1 MTPFRMTQE
10 GACYADAVLWAT
22 QAGVIS
28 GYGDG
33 RFGPNDPVSREQ
45 IAVILW
51 RYAGS
56 PAAQGEDFADE
67 ASISTWA
74 ADAVDWA
81 RSAGLM
87 TGQEGNRFA
96 PQASATRAETAV
108 ILRAFRTMNTPET
121 PETPAE
127 ESNVL
132 VAYFSATGNTERV
145 ANAIAEATGGDLFE
159 LTPADP
165 YTDAD
170 LDWTDES
177 SRVVREYENP
187 EERDVALTVDTPD
200 NWADYDV
207 VYLGY
212 PIWWGIAAWPVRQ
225 LCGGQ
230 RLHRQDRHP
239 LLHLLQLR
247 PGRERRAAGGA
258 GGHRHLAG
266 GPAVPRRRLSGGRGR
281 LGGEPGP
288 GVIMNLKGG
297 ASIWKTW
304 KSKVVLITGASSGIG
319 RETARV
325 LARHGAKVVLSA
337 RREDRL
343 KELAAELG
351 RTRRLSALR
360 RDPPG
365 GYARPWPLWPRSG
378 SAGWMCCSPTRASCP
393 AAACLN

>member
-1 MTPFRMTQE
+1 MRNLKRTGVALMTLALISSLNLNALAAVEDTGYADIDAGSWYADAVEYVRDNGLMSGTTATTFEPGGTTTRAMLAQILYREAGSPAVSGNDTFTDTQE
-10 GACYADAVLWAT
+10 GAWYADAVLWAT

-45 IAVILW
+45 IAVILC

-212 PIWWGIAAWPVRQ
+212 PIWWGIAAWPVNDFVASNDFTGKTVIPFCTSSSSGLGESGQ
-225 LCGGQ
+225 L
-230 RLHRQDRHP
+230 LAD
-239 LLHLLQLR
+239 
-247 PGRERRAAGGA
+247 
-258 GGHRHLAG
+258 LAG
-266 GPAVPRRRLSGGRGR
+266 TGTWLEGERFRSSASQEDVNAWVES
-281 LGGEPGP
+281 LG
-288 GVIMNLKGG
+288 L
-297 ASIWKTW
+297 
-304 KSKVVLITGASSGIG
+304 
-319 RETARV
+319 
-325 LARHGAKVVLSA
+325 
-337 RREDRL
+337 
-343 KELAAELG
+343 
-351 RTRRLSALR
+351 
-360 RDPPG
+360 
-365 GYARPWPLWPRSG
+365 
-378 SAGWMCCSPTRASCP
+378 
-393 AAACLN
+393 

>member
-1 MTPFRMTQE
+1 MRNLKRTGAALMTLALISSLNLNALAAVEDTGYADIDAGSWYADAVEYVRDNGLMSGTTATTFEPGGTTTRAMLAQILYREAGSPAVSGNDTFTDTQE
-10 GACYADAVLWAT
+10 GAWYADAVLWAT

-45 IAVILW
+45 IAVILC

-212 PIWWGIAAWPVRQ
+212 PIWWGIAAWPVNDFVASNDFTGKTVIPFCTSSSSGLGESGQ
-225 LCGGQ
+225 L
-230 RLHRQDRHP
+230 LAD
-239 LLHLLQLR
+239 
-247 PGRERRAAGGA
+247 
-258 GGHRHLAG
+258 LAG
-266 GPAVPRRRLSGGRGR
+266 TGTWLEGERFRSSVSQEDVTAWVES
-281 LGGEPGP
+281 LG
-288 GVIMNLKGG
+288 L
-297 ASIWKTW
+297 
-304 KSKVVLITGASSGIG
+304 
-319 RETARV
+319 
-325 LARHGAKVVLSA
+325 
-337 RREDRL
+337 
-343 KELAAELG
+343 
-351 RTRRLSALR
+351 
-360 RDPPG
+360 
-365 GYARPWPLWPRSG
+365 
-378 SAGWMCCSPTRASCP
+378 
-393 AAACLN
+393 

>member
-1 MTPFRMTQE
+1 MRNLKRTGVALMTLALISSLNLNALAAVEDTGYADIDAGSWYADAVEYVRDNGLMSGTTATTFEPGGTTTRAMLAQILYREAGSPAVSGNDTFTDTQE
-10 GACYADAVLWAT
+10 GAWYADAVLWAT

-45 IAVILW
+45 IAVILC

-159 LTPADP
+159 LTPAAP

-212 PIWWGIAAWPVRQ
+212 PIWWGIAAWPVNDFVASNDFTGKTVIPFCTSSSSGLGESGQ
-225 LCGGQ
+225 L
-230 RLHRQDRHP
+230 LAD
-239 LLHLLQLR
+239 
-247 PGRERRAAGGA
+247 
-258 GGHRHLAG
+258 LAG
-266 GPAVPRRRLSGGRGR
+266 TGTWLEGERFRSSVSQEDVTAWVES
-281 LGGEPGP
+281 LG
-288 GVIMNLKGG
+288 L
-297 ASIWKTW
+297 
-304 KSKVVLITGASSGIG
+304 
-319 RETARV
+319 
-325 LARHGAKVVLSA
+325 
-337 RREDRL
+337 
-343 KELAAELG
+343 
-351 RTRRLSALR
+351 
-360 RDPPG
+360 
-365 GYARPWPLWPRSG
+365 
-378 SAGWMCCSPTRASCP
+378 
-393 AAACLN
+393 

>member
-1 MTPFRMTQE
+1 MRNLKRTGAALMTLALISSLNLNALAAVEDTGYADIDAGNWYADAVEYVRDNGLMSGTTATTFEPGGTTTRAMLAQILYREAGSPAVSGNDTFTDTQE
-10 GACYADAVLWAT
+10 GAWYADAVLWAT

-212 PIWWGIAAWPVRQ
+212 PIWWGIAAWPVNDFVASNDFTGKTVIPFCTSSSSGLGESGQ
-225 LCGGQ
+225 L
-230 RLHRQDRHP
+230 LAD
-239 LLHLLQLR
+239 
-247 PGRERRAAGGA
+247 
-258 GGHRHLAG
+258 LAG
-266 GPAVPRRRLSGGRGR
+266 TGTWLEGERFRSSASQEDVNAWVES
-281 LGGEPGP
+281 LG
-288 GVIMNLKGG
+288 L
-297 ASIWKTW
+297 
-304 KSKVVLITGASSGIG
+304 
-319 RETARV
+319 
-325 LARHGAKVVLSA
+325 
-337 RREDRL
+337 
-343 KELAAELG
+343 
-351 RTRRLSALR
+351 
-360 RDPPG
+360 
-365 GYARPWPLWPRSG
+365 
-378 SAGWMCCSPTRASCP
+378 
-393 AAACLN
+393 

>member
-1 MTPFRMTQE
+1 MRNLKRTGVALMTLALISSLNLNALAAVEDTGYADIDAGSWYADAVEYVRDNGLMSGTTATTFEPGGTTTRAMLAQILYREAGSPAVSGNDTFTDTQE
-10 GACYADAVLWAT
+10 GAWYADAVLWAT

-45 IAVILW
+45 IAVILC

-132 VAYFSATGNTERV
+132 VVSFPATGNTERV

-212 PIWWGIAAWPVRQ
+212 PIWWGIAAWPVNNFVASNDFTGKTVIPFCTSSSSGLGESGQ
-225 LCGGQ
+225 L
-230 RLHRQDRHP
+230 LAD
-239 LLHLLQLR
+239 
-247 PGRERRAAGGA
+247 
-258 GGHRHLAG
+258 LAG
-266 GPAVPRRRLSGGRGR
+266 TGTWLEGERFRSSASQEDVTAWVQS
-281 LGGEPGP
+281 LG
-288 GVIMNLKGG
+288 L
-297 ASIWKTW
+297 
-304 KSKVVLITGASSGIG
+304 
-319 RETARV
+319 
-325 LARHGAKVVLSA
+325 
-337 RREDRL
+337 
-343 KELAAELG
+343 
-351 RTRRLSALR
+351 
-360 RDPPG
+360 
-365 GYARPWPLWPRSG
+365 
-378 SAGWMCCSPTRASCP
+378 
-393 AAACLN
+393 

>member
-1 MTPFRMTQE
+1 MRNLKRTGGALMTLALISSLNLNALAAVEDTGYADIDAGSWYADAVEYVRDNGLMSGTTATTFEPGGTTTRAMLAQILYREAGSPAVSGNDTFTDTQE
-10 GACYADAVLWAT
+10 GAWYADAVLWAT

-212 PIWWGIAAWPVRQ
+212 PIWWGIAAWPVNDFVASNDFTSKTVIPFCTSSSSGPGESGQ
-225 LCGGQ
+225 L
-230 RLHRQDRHP
+230 LAD
-239 LLHLLQLR
+239 
-247 PGRERRAAGGA
+247 
-258 GGHRHLAG
+258 LAG
-266 GPAVPRRRLSGGRGR
+266 TGTWLEGERFRSSASQEDVNAWVES
-281 LGGEPGP
+281 LG
-288 GVIMNLKGG
+288 L
-297 ASIWKTW
+297 
-304 KSKVVLITGASSGIG
+304 
-319 RETARV
+319 
-325 LARHGAKVVLSA
+325 
-337 RREDRL
+337 
-343 KELAAELG
+343 
-351 RTRRLSALR
+351 
-360 RDPPG
+360 
-365 GYARPWPLWPRSG
+365 
-378 SAGWMCCSPTRASCP
+378 
-393 AAACLN
+393 

>member
-1 MTPFRMTQE
+1 MRNLKRTGAALMTLALISSLNLNALAAVEDTGYADIDAGNWYADAVEYVRDNGLMSGTTATTFEPGGTTTRAMLAQILYREAGSPAVSGNDTFTDTQE
-10 GACYADAVLWAT
+10 GAWYADAVLWAT

-145 ANAIAEATGGDLFE
+145 AYAIAEVTGGDLFE
-159 LTPADP
+159 LTPAAP

-212 PIWWGIAAWPVRQ
+212 PIWWGIAAWPVNDFVASNDFTGKTVIPFCTSSSSGLGESGQ
-225 LCGGQ
+225 LLADLAGTGSW
-230 RLHRQDRHP
+230 LE
-239 LLHLLQLR
+239 
-247 PGRERRAAGGA
+247 RERIRSSAS
-258 GGHRHLAG
+258 HEDVT
-266 GPAVPRRRLSGGRGR
+266 PWVES
-281 LGGEPGP
+281 LG
-288 GVIMNLKGG
+288 L
-297 ASIWKTW
+297 
-304 KSKVVLITGASSGIG
+304 
-319 RETARV
+319 
-325 LARHGAKVVLSA
+325 
-337 RREDRL
+337 
-343 KELAAELG
+343 
-351 RTRRLSALR
+351 
-360 RDPPG
+360 
-365 GYARPWPLWPRSG
+365 
-378 SAGWMCCSPTRASCP
+378 
-393 AAACLN
+393 

>member
-1 MTPFRMTQE
+1 MRNLKRTGAALMTLALISSLNLNALAAVEDTGYADIDAGSWYADAVEYVRDNGLMSGTTATTFEPGGTTTRAMLAQILYREAGSPAVSGNDTFTDTQE
-10 GACYADAVLWAT
+10 GAWYADAVLWAT

-132 VAYFSATGNTERV
+132 VVYFSATGNTERV

-212 PIWWGIAAWPVRQ
+212 PIWWGIAAWPVNDFVASNDFTGKTVIPFCTSSSSGLGESGQ
-225 LCGGQ
+225 L
-230 RLHRQDRHP
+230 LAD
-239 LLHLLQLR
+239 
-247 PGRERRAAGGA
+247 
-258 GGHRHLAG
+258 LAG
-266 GPAVPRRRLSGGRGR
+266 TGTWLEGERFRSSASQEDVTAWVES
-281 LGGEPGP
+281 LG
-288 GVIMNLKGG
+288 L
-297 ASIWKTW
+297 
-304 KSKVVLITGASSGIG
+304 
-319 RETARV
+319 
-325 LARHGAKVVLSA
+325 
-337 RREDRL
+337 
-343 KELAAELG
+343 
-351 RTRRLSALR
+351 
-360 RDPPG
+360 
-365 GYARPWPLWPRSG
+365 
-378 SAGWMCCSPTRASCP
+378 
-393 AAACLN
+393 